1 MSWLAQRWRTQW
13 NAKRNVNCRI
23 QGIIRFLNANG
34 AVGIF
39 LAARLFQ
46 CLWYINIFL
55 EPYLNA
61 CVCDYQEED
70 LYRDSSLVVHNTL
83 YRVVALHALM
93 VIALAV
99 QIYVDV
105 SGDFSRVVWRWWVQ
119 PDLFVCVAHSRMCRG
134 HCFVVLYFLSSLSA
148 TYIRC
153 VFHYTPIYVWRWWWR
168 GELVAMNDWFFSDI
182 RGGCIQT
189 EAPLRYGDINEFY
202 LSFSLVGFHHGEG
215 RGWPIIQV
223 SKVFLHICGGR
234 VRQSS
239 PIFSLVRW
247 GVSTHI
253 YASMFVVTGEP
264 SLETT
269 DARIRMRNRYIIIG
283 IVP

>member
-1 MSWLAQRWRTQW
+1 MCGRPHGGGAHHLVFFLLYWWTYYFQRWMSWLAQRWRTQW

-70 LYRDSSLVVHNTL
+70 LYTDSSLVGRNAL

-148 TYIRC
+148 TYI
-153 VFHYTPIYVWRWWWR
+153 YTVCISLHANICMEMMVERRACSHERLVLFWYTRRLHSDRGTFEIRW
-168 GELVAMNDWFFSDI
+168 
-182 RGGCIQT
+182 
-189 EAPLRYGDINEFY
+189 Y
-202 LSFSLVGFHHGEG
+202 
-215 RGWPIIQV
+215 
-223 SKVFLHICGGR
+223 
-234 VRQSS
+234 
-239 PIFSLVRW
+239 
-247 GVSTHI
+247 
-253 YASMFVVTGEP
+253 
-264 SLETT
+264 
-269 DARIRMRNRYIIIG
+269 
-283 IVP
+283 